1 MESMLLQEDKS
12 ETPLAAAVQAAQGNN
27 SADPVAQ
34 ALTQEATCTQ
44 LISLFIESRLVILV
58 DLCSSIT

>member
-1 MESMLLQEDKS
+1 MESMLLQEDRC

-27 SADPVAQ
+27 TADPVAQ

-44 LISLFIESRLVILV
+44 IISIFIESRFAILV